1 MSASPVLE
9 GFLTD
14 RFHIEAATQYLIG
27 FFINLGSVIFFVL
40 YLGWIYWRSS
50 EQPHSGKSEPNN
62 GVFARPIA
70 VLLVRIGIVTCAL
83 PVLLGLGTLPICE
96 DDHAFLCN
104 SFLNPGN
111 ISNFIFIAFLLQFL
125 ISSYLNIGKRVVT
138 RIPLNGTEQ
147 IFTSGVFRGALATQ
161 VGKNLTTG
169 KITIVDPWFSEAY
182 QIGPEWCVENFKRCK
197 VDPANF
203 DVSEGDPRRLPFAE
217 DSFDVIILTFGSFI
231 VFPEEWDQEIFIAE
245 MHRILKPEGSLV
257 SFQLE
262 FNLKILS
269 LSFYSFD
276 GEQRRNIFIHSIF
289 NLISFNLK
297 QILVDGI
304 PSSTPIKLIKM
315 GFVEKNSKRIFGIPP
330 MKLSFFE
337 KNVNHR
343 PVQSQNLILDP
354 IVPMKPRKYGHV
366 TPYIFLGLNI
376 AIFGIL
382 TWLLIRFWKD
392 LTVPKQ
398 IPIAT
403 LNTLNAGLLSP
414 ALQFFGFGV
423 VQTFVDQLDKRATND
438 IDTLGKMFSHEVK
451 FILGALFLSTLWNAI
466 WWAPVVVV
474 DMYVSHAINNDTL
487 VQFLNFVMS
496 MLIFLVLLFVG
507 KGVAAMRKKE
517 ERRKKEKEMNDMGS
531 HVRLLA

>member
-245 MHRILKPEGSLV
+245 MHRILKPEGSL
-257 SFQLE
+257 
-262 FNLKILS
+262 
-269 LSFYSFD
+269 
-276 GEQRRNIFIHSIF
+276 
-289 NLISFNLK
+289 
-297 QILVDGI
+297 ILVDGI